1 MLDQLKSLSQ
11 AAEAMTAASR
21 ACGESLT
28 PQTIAQLRLA
38 GSRYL
43 DQIDSFADAVQD
55 FEPWPLAG
63 IAHHLDAQRQAVC
76 GMVLYRESEAKD
88 YEAMVRL
95 IAGDL
100 AGAETA
106 YLESRRL
113 TDLVLERG
121 DRADLALRKTRT
133 IAWLMGQEVAA

>member
-38 GSRYL
+38 GTRYL
-43 DQIDSFADAVQD
+43 NEIDSFADAVQD

-95 IAGDL
+95 IAGDI
-100 AGAETA
+100 AGADLA
-106 YLESRRL
+106 YREARRL

-121 DRADLALRKTRT
+121 DRADLALRKTRA
-133 IAWLMGQEVAA
+133 IAGLMGVAA